1 MRRFAILLGAFVL
14 IALPGCVQS
23 GVVWTVDS
31 WDRTLK
37 IGDDTYQVTPQT
49 DFFGPDGEYIALHD
63 VPTSRDAGIGVRFLA
78 RAEVEFSA
86 HENAGAKVLDSL
98 WVLHP

>member
-23 GVVWTVDS
+23 GVVWKVDS
-31 WDRTLK
+31 WERTLK

-49 DFFGPDGEYIALHD
+49 EFFGPDGAPIALHR
-63 VPTSRDAGIGVRFLA
+63 VPASTDAGIGVRSLA

-86 HENAGAKVLDSL
+86 YKKAGVRYLDSL
-98 WVLHP
+98 WVRRR

>member
-14 IALPGCVQS
+14 IGLPGCVQS
-23 GVVWTVDS
+23 GVVWTVDA

-49 DFFGPDGEYIALHD
+49 ELLGPDGEHITLER
-63 VPTSRDAGIGVRFLA
+63 VPSGRDPRIGVRTLA
-78 RAEVEFSA
+78 RAEVEFLA
-86 HENAGAKVLDSL
+86 HEQAGEKYIDSL
-98 WVLHP
+98 WVRHP